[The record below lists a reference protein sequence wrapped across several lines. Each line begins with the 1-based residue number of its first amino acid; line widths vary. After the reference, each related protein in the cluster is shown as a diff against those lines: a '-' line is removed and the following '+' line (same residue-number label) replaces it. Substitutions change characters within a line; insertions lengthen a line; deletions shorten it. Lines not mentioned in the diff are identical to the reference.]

1 MTYAAAISI
10 VLISGIV
17 AALITGLLHHLIE
30 FDLRRDHHDAGSV
43 VFLQLGVVFAVL
55 LAFVFNEVWTEYN
68 EAAKAIDLE
77 ISAMHSAAM
86 IAAALEP
93 AQAKTILVAEKAYL
107 EAVVHREWPMMA
119 QNRKRDLETSHKFL
133 VLLQNAA
140 RLRLIESEQQ
150 DTKAEI
156 LSLLAQA
163 HAHRETRIF
172 QAKNGTPV
180 PLWWALIGFT
190 AVLSLFVSISGI
202 KYRMTA
208 VAMAACFTVGIVSIL
223 VIAQLLDY
231 PFEGALA
238 LRPEG
243 FIEVAGKVSNL
254 LNQVS
259 D

>member
-1 MTYAAAISI
+1 MIYVAAISI
-10 VLISGIV
+10 ILISGIV
-17 AALITGLLHHLIE
+17 AAFITGLLHRLIE
-30 FDLRRDHHDAGSV
+30 FDLRRHHQDAGSV

-55 LAFVFNEVWTEYN
+55 LAFVFNEVWSEYN

-77 ISAMHSAAM
+77 ISAMHGVAM
-86 IAAALEP
+86 IAATLEP

-107 EAVVHREWPMMA
+107 EAVVHREWPMMV
-119 QNRKRDLETSHKFL
+119 QNQRDLETAHRF
-133 VLLQNAA
+133 VLLLQDAA
-140 RLRLIESEQQ
+140 RLRPTESKQQ

-172 QAKNGTPV
+172 QAKNGIPV

-190 AVLSLFVSISGI
+190 AVLSLFVSLSGI

-223 VIAQLLDY
+223 VVAQLLDY

>member
-10 VLISGIV
+10 ILISGIV
-17 AALITGLLHHLIE
+17 AAFVTGLLHRIIE
-30 FDLRRDHHDAGSV
+30 FDLRRHHHDAGSV

-55 LAFVFNEVWTEYN
+55 LAFVFNEVWSQYN

-77 ISAMHSAAM
+77 ISAMHAVAM
-86 IAAALEP
+86 IAATLEP
-93 AQAKTILVAEKAYL
+93 AQAKTILAAEKAYL
-107 EAVVHREWPMMA
+107 EAVVHREWPMLA
-119 QNRKRDLETSHKFL
+119 QNRMRDLETTHKFV
-133 VLLQNAA
+133 VLLQDAA
-140 RLRLIESEQQ
+140 RLRLPEQQ

-172 QAKNGTPV
+172 QAKNGIPV

-190 AVLSLFVSISGI
+190 AVLSLFVSLSGI

-223 VIAQLLDY
+223 VVAQLLDY

-238 LRPEG
+238 LRPQG

-259 D
+259 DG

>member
-1 MTYAAAISI
+1 M
-10 VLISGIV
+10 
-17 AALITGLLHHLIE
+17 H
-30 FDLRRDHHDAGSV
+30 
-43 VFLQLGVVFAVL
+43 GV
-55 LAFVFNEVWTEYN
+55 
-68 EAAKAIDLE
+68 
-77 ISAMHSAAM
+77 AM
-86 IAAALEP
+86 IAATLEP
-93 AQAKTILVAEKAYL
+93 AQAKTILVAERAYL
-107 EAVVHREWPMMA
+107 ESVVHREWPMMA
-119 QNRKRDLETSHKFL
+119 QNRKRDLETTQKFV
-133 VLLQNAA
+133 VLMQDAA
-140 RLRLIESEQQ
+140 RLRLTEFDQQ
-150 DTKAEI
+150 GTKAEI

-172 QAKNGTPV
+172 QAKNGIPV

-190 AVLSLFVSISGI
+190 AVLSLFVSLSGI

-223 VIAQLLDY
+223 VVAQLLDY

-259 D
+259 DR